1 MSKKVIVTEKPS
13 VARQFA
19 SALHVSG
26 NHEGYIENGEWI
38 ITWCVGHLVTLS
50 YPDKYD
56 EALKKWSLN
65 ALPFL
70 PAKYKYE
77 VLVQTKKQFG
87 IVKTIL
93 NRSDV
98 VAIYNAGD
106 SGREGEY
113 IQRLV
118 YTAAGVEGKK
128 EIRRVWID
136 SQTDAEILRG
146 IREAKPEAVYNNLS
160 SAAYERA
167 IEDYAVGINLSRA
180 LSCKF
185 GYQFN
190 KEIASLK
197 KNDKYVPI
205 AVGRVMTCV
214 LAMIVDRE
222 NEIRNFVPSDYF
234 KIDADHGDFTS
245 HWKPV
250 EGTKYFGSDKLYN
263 ENGFAKEE
271 DANALLLDLQRDP
284 ALKVLSCNAKD
295 VKKEAPLLYN
305 LAELQSDCSRIFKI
319 SPDETLQIAQSLYE
333 KKLTTYPRTD
343 ARVLSTPVAIE
354 IEKNVIGAGRVSGM
368 EPIVKKITGNGWIRG
383 IEKTRY
389 TDDKKITDHHAI
401 IPTGEGSMGG
411 LSDLE
416 EKVYLLICRRFFSI
430 FFPAAIYKQQKA
442 ELVHANG
449 EHFFASSKTLVSPGY
464 MEVLG
469 VSEDDEV
476 TDKSLALTPGTRIK
490 ADFKV
495 VKSTTQPPKR
505 YTSGSMI
512 LAMEN
517 AGKLIEDA
525 ELREQIKGS
534 GIGTSA
540 TRAETI
546 KKLTENGYINL
557 QKKTQTLTPTGVGE
571 AVYKYVQMTVPSM
584 LSPRMTASWEKGL
597 SQIEDGSLPAA
608 RYRSTMEK
616 FVSDSVSL
624 IKSKTA
630 ESYTGTEKKVAGKC
644 PVCGKEL
651 YESEKMFWCSGY
663 KKGDSSACQFGFP
676 KTLCGVALSPEEVS
690 ALLSGRSTGYRS
702 DFISKSGKPFAARL
716 TVTSTGKVD
725 LEMKP
730 RDTAGTCP
738 NCGKDLYMS
747 ENGFW
752 CSAHKK
758 DDPSSCQFMFNAR
771 INGVFIGE
779 ENVNRLLS
787 GENTNIIPNLRSKT
801 GKTFAAYFVIGKNG
815 KVEMCF
821 PTEESSMICP
831 SCGKHLQAGRITYE
845 CRCGFKMP
853 RMMAKR
859 EFSQEEINTL
869 YKDGKLA
876 GVSGFAKK
884 AGGTFSADI
893 TYSRKDGTCSF
904 DFGDMGRSKRS
915 SGKSGSRT
923 SGKASGGSKK
933 KSSSAKRR

>member
-1 MSKKVIVTEKPS
+1 MAKKVIVTEKPS

-26 NHEGYIENGEWI
+26 SHEGYIENDEWI
-38 ITWCVGHLVTLS
+38 ITWCVGHLITLS
-50 YPDKYD
+50 YPEKYD
-56 EALKKWSLN
+56 ESLKKWSLSS
-65 ALPFL
+65 LPFL
-70 PAKYKYE
+70 PTKYKYE
-77 VLVQTKKQFG
+77 VLAQTKKQFQ
-87 IVKTIL
+87 IVKSIL

-98 VAIYNAGD
+98 STIYNCGD

-128 EIRRVWID
+128 EIKRVWID

-146 IREAKPEAVYNNLS
+146 IREAKPEAAYNNLS
-160 SAAYERA
+160 AAAYERA

-190 KEIASLK
+190 KEISTLK
-197 KNDKYVPI
+197 KNDKYVPL

-234 KIDADHGDFTS
+234 KIDADHGGFTS

-250 EGTKYFGSDKLYN
+250 EGTPYFGSDKLYN
-263 ENGFAKEE
+263 ENGFSKED
-271 DANALLLDLQRDP
+271 DASALLSDLQKDP
-284 ALKVLSCNAKD
+284 SLKVLSCTSKD
-295 VKKEAPLLYN
+295 SKKEAPLLYN
-305 LAELQSDCSRIFKI
+305 LAELQSDCSKIFKI
-319 SPDETLQIAQSLYE
+319 SPDETLQVAQSLYE

-354 IEKNVIGAGRVSGM
+354 ITKNVVGAGTISGM
-368 EPIVKKITGNGWIRG
+368 EPIVKKITDNGWIKG
-383 IEKTRY
+383 IEKTKY

-401 IPTGEGSMGG
+401 IPTGEGSLSG
-411 LSDLE
+411 LSKLE
-416 EKVYLLICRRFFSI
+416 EDVYFLICRRFFSI

-442 ELVHANG
+442 ELVHTNG
-449 EHFFASSKTLVSPGY
+449 EHFFASSKVLTSPGY
-464 MEVLG
+464 MEVSG
-469 VSEDDEV
+469 TSAAEDSEV
-476 TDKSLALTPGTRIK
+476 TEKGLNLTPGIK
-490 ADFKV
+490 IRADFKV

-525 ELREQIKGS
+525 ELREQIKGA

-546 KKLTENGYINL
+546 KKLTENGYISL
-557 QKKTQTLTPTGVGE
+557 QKKTQVLTPTGIGE

-597 SQIEDGSLPAA
+597 SQIEDGSLPAL
-608 RYRSTMEK
+608 RYRATMEK
-616 FVSDSVSL
+616 FVTDSVNL
-624 IKSKTA
+624 IKSKEAETYAGTA
-630 ESYTGTEKKVAGKC
+630 KKVSGTC
-644 PVCGKEL
+644 PICGKDL
-651 YESEKMFWCSGY
+651 YESKKMYWCSGY
-663 KKGDSSACQFGFP
+663 KKDDPKACQFGFS
-676 KTLCGVALSPEEVS
+676 KVTCGAALSPTEIS
-690 ALLSGRSTGYRS
+690 SLLSGRSTDYRS
-702 DFISKSGKPFAARL
+702 DFVSKKTGKPFTARL
-716 TVTSTGKVD
+716 KVTDTGKVD

-730 RDTAGTCP
+730 RDTAGSCP
-738 NCGKDLYMS
+738 NCGSELYMS
-747 ENGFW
+747 PAGGYW

-771 INGVFIGE
+771 INGISIGE

-787 GENTNIIPNLRSKT
+787 GESTRMIPNLKSKT
-801 GKTFAAYFVIGKNG
+801 GKTFEAYFAIGKNG
-815 KVEMCF
+815 KVEMRF
-821 PTEESSMICP
+821 PTETSSMRCP
-831 SCGKHLQAGRITYE
+831 SCGEYMQAGRLTYE
-845 CRCGFKMP
+845 CGCGVKFP

-869 YKDGKLA
+869 YSEGRMDGLTKFHKKD
-876 GVSGFAKK
+876 
-884 AGGTFSADI
+884 GGTFSADI
-893 TYSRKDGTCSF
+893 TYDATTGTCAF
-904 DFGDMGRSKRS
+904 DFGDNKKKKAG
-915 SGKSGSRT
+915 SGKKGR
-923 SGKASGGSKK
+923 K
-933 KSSSAKRR
+933 KS